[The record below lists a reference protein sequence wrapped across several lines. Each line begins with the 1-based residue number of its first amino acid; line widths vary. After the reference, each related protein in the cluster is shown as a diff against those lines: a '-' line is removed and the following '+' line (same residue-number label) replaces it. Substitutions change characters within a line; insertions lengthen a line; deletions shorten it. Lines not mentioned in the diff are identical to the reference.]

1 MTKHYTKTM
10 LVMLMTLLSLG
21 RADARQRNSV
31 GTSWSMSGIGMTYER
46 ETDADAFAH
55 VSVQTEM
62 WETFTGKGKYPGIS
76 ASFTWNLVFAQM
88 ESRNGVPVRF
98 YAGPGFA
105 TGLAQDFMGPTGLF
119 FGLKGRVG
127 VQCAFARKVNISV
140 SISPILGLH
149 VSRLDENRIIKT
161 YRNGL
166 IQTVL
171 PEIGISYRF

>member
-1 MTKHYTKTM
+1 MTEHYTKTM

-21 RADARQRNSV
+21 RADAQERNSV
-31 GTSWSMSGIGMTYER
+31 GTSWSMSGIGITYER
-46 ETDADAFAH
+46 ETEADAFAL
-55 VSVQTEM
+55 VSVQTELG
-62 WETFTGKGKYPGIS
+62 ETFTGKGRYPGIS
-76 ASFTWNLVFAQM
+76 ASFSWNIVFAQM

-105 TGLAQDFMGPTGLF
+105 AGFAQDFMGPPGLF

-140 SISPILGLH
+140 SLSPILGLH
-149 VSRLDENRIIKT
+149 VSRLDENRITRT